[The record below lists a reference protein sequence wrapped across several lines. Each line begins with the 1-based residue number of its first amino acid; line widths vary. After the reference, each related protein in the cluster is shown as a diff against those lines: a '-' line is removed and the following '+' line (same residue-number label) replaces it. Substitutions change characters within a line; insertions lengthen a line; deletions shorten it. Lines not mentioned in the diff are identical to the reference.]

1 VPKQYPE
8 DLEIEITFDD
18 EEEEVSDKLTMMD
31 DDELMEFGFWLDDLN
46 AAYEEE
52 ASLRFGGRTT
62 GH

>member
-1 VPKQYPE
+1 
-8 DLEIEITFDD
+8 
-18 EEEEVSDKLTMMD
+18 MMD